1 MSETNIPAVSPELP
15 STAWRATLA
24 ALRRLP
30 QGAMSR
36 SFGRLADTKI
46 PRPLRRLV
54 LGGFAKTLGIDAT
67 QAEHPIEHYESL
79 NDFFVRRLTPG
90 ARAWP
95 ADGRTAGSPVEA
107 VAGQL
112 GRVSAGTLLQ
122 AKGRWYTLAALL
134 DDDQEARTFEHG
146 SYVTLYLSPRHYH
159 RIHTPVAGGIVKAR
173 HLPGQL
179 LPVNAPSVAH
189 VANLFA
195 INERLVCFIDSAFGR
210 VAVVAIGAYNVGRI
224 SADFDPDWSSKAWVT
239 NRRSVA
245 AETRTYEPPIP
256 VKTGQEIMAFHLGST
271 VVLLFASD
279 RVTLNPAL
287 HPGDETLL
295 GAPIASMA

>member
-1 MSETNIPAVSPELP
+1 MSENIPTVSPELP
-15 STAWRATLA
+15 SATWRATLA

-30 QGAMSR
+30 QGALSR

-46 PRPLRRLV
+46 PKPLRRVV
-54 LGGFAKTLGIDAT
+54 LGGFAKALGIDAA

-79 NDFFVRRLTPG
+79 NGFFVRRLRTG
-90 ARAWP
+90 SRTWP
-95 ADGRTAGSPVEA
+95 TDGRTAGSPVEA

-122 AKGRWYTLAALL
+122 AKGRWYSLAALL
-134 DDDQEARTFEHG
+134 DDEQEARQFEHG

-159 RIHTPVAGGIVKAR
+159 RIHTPVAGGVGKAR
-173 HLPGQL
+173 HVPGQL

-189 VANLFA
+189 VPNLFVT
-195 INERLVCFIDSAFGR
+195 NERLMSYVDSAIGR

-224 SADFDPDWSSKAWVT
+224 SAAFDPDWSSQAWVT
-239 NRRSVA
+239 NRKAVG
-245 AETRTYEPPIP
+245 AETRSYEPP
-256 VKTGQEIMAFHLGST
+256 VKLETGQEIMAFHLGST
-271 VVLLFASD
+271 VVLLFASE
-279 RVTLNPAL
+279 RVSLNPSL
-287 HPGDETLL
+287 HPGDEILL